1 MASWEA
7 QKYFKQLAAGVV
19 SDFIFSLKLYAS
31 NLSYVSV
38 ES

>member
-7 QKYFKQLAAGVV
+7 QKYFKQLVSGVV
-19 SDFIFSLKLYAS
+19 SEFIFSLKLYAS

-38 ES
+38 VS

>member
-1 MASWEA
+1 
-7 QKYFKQLAAGVV
+7 VV

-38 ES
+38 ESWLQKSFTCIAV